1 LRNPGAQTSLPTR
14 TFGRVTKFV
23 AELNAKVENNTLLR
37 ILDAVFPPLPSSL
50 SDLDNQTA
58 SQTGTRNRG
67 TKQPDSRDETV

>member
-1 LRNPGAQTSLPTR
+1 
-14 TFGRVTKFV
+14 
-23 AELNAKVENNTLLR
+23 LLR